1 MSWIVNDNIYV
12 EANWKAWKL
21 KKKKTVKGG
30 GLLFP

>member
-21 KKKKTVKGG
+21 KKKTVKGG